1 MNVLLAGGAG
11 YIGSHTCVELINAGH
26 DVVIADNFSNSCPVA
41 VERVEELTGRKIPLY
56 EADVCDRD
64 AVEKIF
70 SENKIDAVIHFAGL
84 KAVGESCEKPVEYY
98 RNNIDS
104 TLTLLEVM
112 KKHGVNNFI
121 FSSSATVYGT
131 PETVPLV
138 ETMPKGSPTNP
149 YGWTKFMMEQILTD
163 TANANPDM
171 SVVLLRYFNPI
182 GAHESGRIGEDPN
195 GIPNNLM
202 PAIEYSAEHKG
213 TEIFNLGT
221 GVGYSVLDI
230 VKAFEKANS
239 IEIPYVIK
247 PRRAGDIAECFA
259 DATKAKK
266 ILGWIAEKN
275 LEDMCRDS
283 WNWQSHNVNGYK

>member
-41 VERVEELTGRKIPLY
+41 VERVEELTGRNIPLY

-112 KKHGVNNFI
+112 KKQGVNIFI
-121 FSSSATVYGT
+121 FISSATFYGT

-138 ETMPKGSPTNP
+138 ETMP
-149 YGWTKFMMEQILTD
+149 
-163 TANANPDM
+163 
-171 SVVLLRYFNPI
+171 
-182 GAHESGRIGEDPN
+182 
-195 GIPNNLM
+195 
-202 PAIEYSAEHKG
+202 
-213 TEIFNLGT
+213 
-221 GVGYSVLDI
+221 
-230 VKAFEKANS
+230 
-239 IEIPYVIK
+239 
-247 PRRAGDIAECFA
+247 
-259 DATKAKK
+259 
-266 ILGWIAEKN
+266 
-275 LEDMCRDS
+275 
-283 WNWQSHNVNGYK
+283 